1 MHFSEAK
8 GILSARGGM
17 NIYRGCTHG
26 CIYCDSRSR
35 CYQINHD
42 FEDIEVKRNAPELL
56 EQKLSSKR
64 KKCMIGTGAMCDPYM
79 HCEAELGLMRRCLEI
94 IKRRGFG
101 VTVHTKSD
109 LILRDINII
118 EEINAKSKAVVQMT
132 LTTADENLC
141 RVIEP
146 AVCTTDG
153 RAKVLAE
160 CRKRKIPTV
169 VWLSPFLPFINDT
182 EQNVRR
188 LMEICVQEKVR
199 GIICFKIGLT
209 LREGNREYF
218 YSKLDQHF
226 PGLKEKYIRT
236 YGNAYEVTS
245 PDNDRLLQIIRTEC
259 EKNGIEWR
267 LEKVFEYLNTFPEE
281 KQAAAQRMLEF

>member
-35 CYQINHD
+35 CYQMNHD

-109 LILRDINII
+109 LILRDISII

-132 LTTADENLC
+132 LTTADKNLC
-141 RVIEP
+141 RLIEP

-160 CRKRKIPTV
+160 CRKRKIPAV

-199 GIICFKIGLT
+199 GVICFKIGLT

-245 PDNDRLLQIIRTEC
+245 PENDRLLQIIRTEC

-281 KQAAAQRMLEF
+281 KQAAVQGMLEF

>member
-1 MHFSEAK
+1 
-8 GILSARGGM
+8 M

-118 EEINAKSKAVVQMT
+118 
-132 LTTADENLC
+132 
-141 RVIEP
+141 
-146 AVCTTDG
+146 
-153 RAKVLAE
+153 
-160 CRKRKIPTV
+160 
-169 VWLSPFLPFINDT
+169 
-182 EQNVRR
+182 
-188 LMEICVQEKVR
+188 
-199 GIICFKIGLT
+199 
-209 LREGNREYF
+209 
-218 YSKLDQHF
+218 
-226 PGLKEKYIRT
+226 
-236 YGNAYEVTS
+236 
-245 PDNDRLLQIIRTEC
+245 DN
-259 EKNGIEWR
+259 
-267 LEKVFEYLNTFPEE
+267 
-281 KQAAAQRMLEF
+281 M

>member
-1 MHFSEAK
+1 MHFTEAK
-8 GILSARGGM
+8 GILSAHNGM

-35 CYQINHD
+35 CYQMNHD

-64 KKCMIGTGAMCDPYM
+64 KKCMIGTAAMCDPYM
-79 HCEAELGLMRRCLEI
+79 HCEAELSLMRRCLEI
-94 IKRRGFG
+94 INSHGFG
-101 VTVHTKSD
+101 IAVQTKSD

-118 EEINAKSKAVVQMT
+118 EEINSKAKAVVQMT
-132 LTTADENLC
+132 LTTADKNLC
-141 RVIEP
+141 RIIEP
-146 AVCTTDG
+146 NVCTTDE

-169 VWLSPFLPFINDT
+169 VWFSPFLPFINDT
-182 EQNVRR
+182 EQNIRR
-188 LMEICVQEKVR
+188 LLEICIQEKVR
-199 GIICFKIGLT
+199 GIICFGIGLT

-218 YSKLDQHF
+218 YSKLDKFF

-236 YGNAYEVTS
+236 YRDSYEVIS
-245 PDNDRLLQIIRTEC
+245 PNNNRLMQIITDEC
-259 EKNGIEWR
+259 QKAGIEWR
-267 LEKVFEYLNTFPEE
+267 LEKVFEYMNTFPQE
-281 KQAAAQRMLEF
+281 KQEFSQGILEF

>member
-1 MHFSEAK
+1 MHFTEAK
-8 GILSARGGM
+8 GILSAHNGM

-35 CYQINHD
+35 CYQMNHD
-42 FEDIEVKRNAPELL
+42 FEDIEIKRNAPELL

-79 HCEAELGLMRRCLEI
+79 HCEAELVLMRRCLEI
-94 IKRRGFG
+94 ISRHGFG
-101 VTVHTKSD
+101 VAVQTKSD

-146 AVCTTDG
+146 AVCTTDE

-160 CRKRKIPTV
+160 CRKRGIPTV
-169 VWLSPFLPFINDT
+169 VWLSPFLPFINDN
-182 EQNVRR
+182 EQNIRR
-188 LMEICVQEKVR
+188 LVEICVQEKVR
-199 GIICFKIGLT
+199 GIICFGIGLT

-236 YGNAYEVTS
+236 YGNSYEVTS
-245 PDNDRLLQIIRTEC
+245 PENDRLMRIITSEC
-259 EKNGIEWR
+259 QKAGIEWR

-281 KQAAAQRMLEF
+281 KQNAAQGMFEF

>member
-1 MHFSEAK
+1 M
-8 GILSARGGM
+8 
-17 NIYRGCTHG
+17 
-26 CIYCDSRSR
+26 
-35 CYQINHD
+35 NHD

-101 VTVHTKSD
+101 VAVHTKSD

-132 LTTADENLC
+132 LTTADKNLC

-267 LEKVFEYLNTFPEE
+267 LEKVFEYLNTFPQE
-281 KQAAAQRMLEF
+281 KLEAAQGMFEF

>member
-1 MHFSEAK
+1 MHFTDVK
-8 GILSARGGM
+8 GILSAHNGM

-35 CYQINHD
+35 CYQMNHD

-79 HCEAELGLMRRCLEI
+79 HCEAELSLMRRCLEI
-94 IKRRGFG
+94 INSHGFG
-101 VTVHTKSD
+101 IAVQTKSD

-118 EEINAKSKAVVQMT
+118 EEINSKAKAVVQMT
-132 LTTADENLC
+132 LTTADKNLC
-141 RVIEP
+141 RIIEP
-146 AVCTTDG
+146 NVCTTDE

-182 EQNVRR
+182 EQNIRR
-188 LMEICVQEKVR
+188 LLEICIQEKVR
-199 GIICFKIGLT
+199 GIICFGIGLT

-218 YSKLDQHF
+218 YSKLDKFF
-226 PGLKEKYIRT
+226 PGLKEKYIRS
-236 YGNAYEVTS
+236 YGDSYEVTS
-245 PDNDRLLQIIRTEC
+245 PNNNRLMQIITDEC
-259 EKNGIEWR
+259 QKAGIEWR
-267 LEKVFEYLNTFPEE
+267 LEKVFEYMNTFPQE
-281 KQAAAQRMLEF
+281 KQEFSQGILEF

>member
-94 IKRRGFG
+94 INTHGFG
-101 VTVHTKSD
+101 IAVQTKSD
-109 LILRDINII
+109 LILRDISII

-132 LTTADENLC
+132 LTTADKNLC

-160 CRKRKIPTV
+160 CKKRGIPTV

-245 PDNDRLLQIIRTEC
+245 PANDRLLQIIRTEC

-281 KQAAAQRMLEF
+281 KQAATQGMLEF

>member
-1 MHFSEAK
+1 
-8 GILSARGGM
+8 M

-132 LTTADENLC
+132 LTTADKNLC

-160 CRKRKIPTV
+160 CRKRKIPAV

-182 EQNVRR
+182 EHNVRR
-188 LMEICVQEKVR
+188 LMEICVQEKVC
-199 GIICFKIGLT
+199 GIICFGIGLT

-281 KQAAAQRMLEF
+281 KQAATQGMLEF

>member
-1 MHFSEAK
+1 MHFTEAK
-8 GILSARGGM
+8 GILSARNGM

-35 CYQINHD
+35 CYQMSHD
-42 FEDIEVKRNAPELL
+42 FEDIEVKRNAAELL

-79 HCEAELGLMRRCLEI
+79 HCEAELSLMRRCLEVI
-94 IKRRGFG
+94 NRHGFG
-101 VTVHTKSD
+101 IAVQTKSD
-109 LILRDINII
+109 LILRDMSLI

-141 RVIEP
+141 RTIEP
-146 AVCTTDG
+146 AVCTTAG
-153 RAKVLAE
+153 RAKVLGE
-160 CRKRKIPTV
+160 CKKRGIPTV

-188 LMEICVQEKVR
+188 LLEICVQEKVR
-199 GIICFKIGLT
+199 GIICFGIGLT

-218 YSKLDQHF
+218 YSKLDKHF

-245 PDNDRLLQIIRTEC
+245 PENGRLMRIITNEC
-259 EKNGIEWR
+259 QKSGIEWR
-267 LEKVFEYLNTFPEE
+267 PEKVFEYMNAFPQE
-281 KQAAAQRMLEF
+281 KPEAAQGMFEF

>member
-101 VTVHTKSD
+101 ITVHTKSD

-132 LTTADENLC
+132 LTTADKNLC

-160 CRKRKIPTV
+160 CRKRKIPAV

-281 KQAAAQRMLEF
+281 KQADAQGMLEF

>member
-94 IKRRGFG
+94 INTHGFG
-101 VTVHTKSD
+101 IAVQTKSD
-109 LILRDINII
+109 LILRDISII

-132 LTTADENLC
+132 LTTADKNLC

-160 CRKRKIPTV
+160 CKKRGIPTV

-199 GIICFKIGLT
+199 GIICFRIGLT

-245 PDNDRLLQIIRTEC
+245 PANDRLLQIIRTEC

-281 KQAAAQRMLEF
+281 KQAATQGMLEF

>member
-1 MHFSEAK
+1 M
-8 GILSARGGM
+8 
-17 NIYRGCTHG
+17 
-26 CIYCDSRSR
+26 
-35 CYQINHD
+35 NHD

-101 VTVHTKSD
+101 IAVQTKSD
-109 LILRDINII
+109 LILRDISII

-132 LTTADENLC
+132 LTTADKNLC

-182 EQNVRR
+182 EQNIRS
-188 LMEICVQEKVR
+188 LLEICVQEKVC

-281 KQAAAQRMLEF
+281 KQSASQGMLEF

>member
-132 LTTADENLC
+132 LTTADKNLC

-153 RAKVLAE
+153 R
-160 CRKRKIPTV
+160 RKR
-169 VWLSPFLPFINDT
+169 FLLGL
-182 EQNVRR
+182 VRLLCFFLR
-188 LMEICVQEKVR
+188 LAFAADSRLFLRLRWKVR
-199 GIICFKIGLT
+199 ILF
-209 LREGNREYF
+209 RR
-218 YSKLDQHF
+218 
-226 PGLKEKYIRT
+226 RT
-236 YGNAYEVTS
+236 F
-245 PDNDRLLQIIRTEC
+245 L
-259 EKNGIEWR
+259 
-267 LEKVFEYLNTFPEE
+267 
-281 KQAAAQRMLEF
+281 

>member
-132 LTTADENLC
+132 LTTADENMC

-146 AVCTTDG
+146 AVCTTNE
-153 RAKVLAE
+153 RVKVLAE
-160 CRKRKIPTV
+160 CKKHGIPTV

-188 LMEICVQEKVR
+188 LMEICIQEKVR
-199 GIICFKIGLT
+199 GIICFGIGLT

-226 PGLKEKYIRT
+226 SGLKEKYIRT

-245 PDNDRLLQIIRTEC
+245 PENGRLMRLLVGEC
-259 EKNGIEWR
+259 QKAGIEWR
-267 LEKVFEYLNTFPEE
+267 PEKVFEYLNTFPEE
-281 KQAAAQRMLEF
+281 KQAAAQGMLEF

>member
-1 MHFSEAK
+1 MHFVESK
-8 GILSARGGM
+8 GILSARNGM

-35 CYQINHD
+35 CYQMNHD

-64 KKCMIGTGAMCDPYM
+64 KKCMIGTGSMCDPYM
-79 HCEAELGLMRRCLEI
+79 HCEAELGLMRRCLEVI
-94 IKRRGFG
+94 SRHGFG
-101 VTVHTKSD
+101 IAVQTKSS

-132 LTTADENLC
+132 LTTADKNLC

-146 AVCTTDG
+146 AVCTTDE

-169 VWLSPFLPFINDT
+169 VWLSPFLPFINDN
-182 EQNVRR
+182 EQNIRR
-188 LMEICVQEKVR
+188 LVEICAQEKVR
-199 GIICFKIGLT
+199 GIICFEIGLT

-236 YGNAYEVTS
+236 YGSSYEVTS
-245 PDNDRLLQIIRTEC
+245 PENDRLMRLLVSEC
-259 EKNGIEWR
+259 QKAGIEWR
-267 LEKVFEYLNTFPEE
+267 PEKVFEYMNSFPEE
-281 KQAAAQRMLEF
+281 KQNAAQGMFEF

>member
-1 MHFSEAK
+1 MHFSEVK

-132 LTTADENLC
+132 LTTEDKNLC
-141 RVIEP
+141 RLIEP

-160 CRKRKIPTV
+160 CKKRGIPTV

-245 PDNDRLLQIIRTEC
+245 PDNDRLMRIITSEC
-259 EKNGIEWR
+259 QKNGIE
-267 LEKVFEYLNTFPEE
+267 
-281 KQAAAQRMLEF
+281 